1 MKLFKDIYKFLI
13 GEQKVPPYLSNNSSR
28 PGSIANAVKKR
39 NPVSFFYNGPR
50 GTVQPGRRVKA
61 ELVAL
66 GLSKKGNMVVRAWV
80 DEPSRSK
87 TGFHKNNWRTFM
99 VARMNQVEI
108 FDEETFDQKREG
120 YKEGNDR
127 SMSVT
132 YVTSDWTSTPEP
144 QTQEPEPTQQRE
156 PEVEPETEPTQQR
169 EPEVEP
175 ETEPTQQRE
184 PEVEPTQQIEP
195 EVEPTT
201 DLPEPEPENTP
212 SIEPPVIDDND
223 EEEEDDN
230 NYDNLNESI
239 NRIKEL
245 LYYSK

>member
-1 MKLFKDIYKFLI
+1 MKLFKDIYKFLL
-13 GEQKVPPYLSNNSSR
+13 GEQVATNKDGVPKYLNNSSSR

-50 GTVQPGRRVKA
+50 NTVQAGKRVKA

-80 DEPSRSK
+80 DQPSKSK
-87 TGFHKNNWRTFM
+87 TGFQKGNWRTFM
-99 VARMNQVEI
+99 VGRMNQVEI
-108 FDEETFDQKREG
+108 YDEETFDQKREG
-120 YKEGNDR
+120 YKEGDDK

-132 YVTSDWTSTPEP
+132 YVTSDWSSTPEP
-144 QTQEPEPTQQRE
+144 QTQEPVQRE
-156 PEVEPETEPTQQR
+156 PQTQ
-169 EPEVEP
+169 
-175 ETEPTQQRE
+175 E
-184 PEVEPTQQIEP
+184 PEVEPTQREPQTQEP
-195 EVEPTT
+195 EVEPTQGEPEVEPIQQRTST
-201 DLPEPEPENTP
+201 DLPEPEPDNTP
-212 SIEPPVIDDND
+212 SIEPPIVDDND
-223 EEEEDDN
+223 DDEDQEDN

>member
-1 MKLFKDIYKFLI
+1 MKLFKDIYKFLL
-13 GEQKVPPYLSNNSSR
+13 GEQVATNKDGVPKYLNNSSSR

-50 GTVQPGRRVKA
+50 NTVQAGKRVKA

-80 DEPSRSK
+80 DQPSKSK
-87 TGFHKNNWRTFM
+87 TGFQKGNWRTFM
-99 VARMNQVEI
+99 VGRMNQVEI
-108 FDEETFDQKREG
+108 YDEETFDQKREG
-120 YKEGNDR
+120 YKEGDDK

-132 YVTSDWTSTPEP
+132 YVTSDWSSTPEP
-144 QTQEPEPTQQRE
+144 QTQEPVQREPQTQE
-156 PEVEPETEPTQQR
+156 PEVEPTQREPQTQ

-175 ETEPTQQRE
+175 IQGE
-184 PEVEPTQQIEP
+184 PEVEPTQQR
-195 EVEPTT
+195 TST
-201 DLPEPEPENTP
+201 DLPEPEPDNTP
-212 SIEPPVIDDND
+212 SIEPPIVDDND
-223 EEEEDDN
+223 DDEDQEDN

-245 LYYSK
+245 LYNSK

>member
-1 MKLFKDIYKFLI
+1 MKLFKDIYKFLL
-13 GEQKVPPYLSNNSSR
+13 GEQVATNKDGVPKYLNNSSSR

-50 GTVQPGRRVKA
+50 NTVQAGKRVKA

-80 DEPSRSK
+80 DQPSKSK
-87 TGFHKNNWRTFM
+87 TGFQKGNWRTFM
-99 VARMNQVEI
+99 VGRMNQVEI
-108 FDEETFDQKREG
+108 YDEETFDQKREG
-120 YKEGNDR
+120 YKEGDDK

-132 YVTSDWTSTPEP
+132 YVTSDWSSTPEP
-144 QTQEPEPTQQRE
+144 QTQEPVQREPQPQE
-156 PEVEPETEPTQQR
+156 PEVEPIQREPQTQ

-175 ETEPTQQRE
+175 IQGE
-184 PEVEPTQQIEP
+184 PEVEPIQQR
-195 EVEPTT
+195 TST
-201 DLPEPEPENTP
+201 DLPEPEPDNTP
-212 SIEPPVIDDND
+212 SIEPPIVDDND
-223 EEEEDDN
+223 DDEDQEDN

-245 LYYSK
+245 LYNSK

>member
-1 MKLFKDIYKFLI
+1 MKLFKDIYKFLL
-13 GEQKVPPYLSNNSSR
+13 GEQVATNKDGVPKYLNNSSSR

-50 GTVQPGRRVKA
+50 NTVQAGKRVKA

-80 DEPSRSK
+80 DQPSKSK
-87 TGFHKNNWRTFM
+87 TGFQKGNWRTFM
-99 VARMNQVEI
+99 VGRMNQVEI
-108 FDEETFDQKREG
+108 YDEETFDQKREG
-120 YKEGNDR
+120 YKEGDDK

-132 YVTSDWTSTPEP
+132 YVTSDWSSTPEP
-144 QTQEPEPTQQRE
+144 QTQEPVQREPQTQE
-156 PEVEPETEPTQQR
+156 PEVEPIQREPQTQ

-175 ETEPTQQRE
+175 IQGE
-184 PEVEPTQQIEP
+184 PEVEPIQQR
-195 EVEPTT
+195 TST
-201 DLPEPEPENTP
+201 DLPEPEPDNTP
-212 SIEPPVIDDND
+212 SIEPPIVDDND
-223 EEEEDDN
+223 DDEDQEDN

-245 LYYSK
+245 LYNSK